1 MGQCGS
7 LERELADAALC
18 VLPSDY
24 EGMPNALIE
33 AMVLG
38 LAVIATDCPCGGAA
52 MLIEDGIS
60 GLLVPVGDEKGL
72 AQAME
77 RVLMDESLAETMAE
91 NAGKT
96 ADKVNPLTVYEEWKE
111 YVEAL

>member
-7 LERELADAALC
+7 LERELADAALF

-52 MLIEDGIS
+52 MLIEGGIS
-60 GLLVPVGDEKGL
+60 GLLVPVGDE
-72 AQAME
+72 
-77 RVLMDESLAETMAE
+77 
-91 NAGKT
+91 
-96 ADKVNPLTVYEEWKE
+96 
-111 YVEAL
+111 